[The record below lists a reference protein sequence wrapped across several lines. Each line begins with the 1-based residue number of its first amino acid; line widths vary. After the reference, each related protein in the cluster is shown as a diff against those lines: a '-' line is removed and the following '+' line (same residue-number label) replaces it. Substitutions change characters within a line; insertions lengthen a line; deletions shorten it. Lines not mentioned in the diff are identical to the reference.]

1 MIAAAL
7 ALLVASPAVSAKSLP
22 GIYVTSQMEMG
33 GALELQKN
41 GHFRFQFDYGAVS
54 DSAEG
59 DWTLDGSTVRLTSKP
74 MPKLPDFAL
83 VSDQPAPSGEVYVA
97 IEDSRFGT
105 WTPLTVEMTVD
116 GFDRPIM
123 TYADDDGRLH
133 APEGH
138 HMLAV
143 KMLMP
148 ANETGGSPVQIG
160 SATGHRLLFR
170 LEPNDIGT
178 AAFSSEPLTVKGS
191 TMVMHRYD
199 TEIVFRR
206 AKQ

>member
-1 MIAAAL
+1 MIAAA
-7 ALLVASPAVSAKSLP
+7 ALLLLAFAQPSPTSLP
-22 GIYVTSQMEMG
+22 GLYVTDQMEMA

-83 VSDQPAPSGEVYVA
+83 VSDEPAPVGEIYVA

-116 GFDRPIM
+116 GIDHPILS
-123 TYADDDGRLH
+123 YADDDGRLH
-133 APEGH
+133 APDGH
-138 HMLAV
+138 RILAV

-148 ANETGGSPVQIG
+148 ANETGGAPVQVG
-160 SATGHRLLFR
+160 SAVGHRLLFR

-178 AAFSSEPLTVKGS
+178 AAFQAEPLTVEGS
-191 TMVMHRYD
+191 SMVMHRYD